1 MGTVTE
7 LEVGLDVV
15 PMTDPGTTCFTK
27 KKEKRLKEAMNQL
40 KKDSNS
46 VKRYRIYICRREG
59 CIKASNH
66 AEMDD
71 GKLTKVTASRNTQK
85 KNLLALIVEQR
96 RLGGETPFS

>member
-15 PMTDPGTTCFTK
+15 PTTDPGTACFTK

-46 VKRYRIYICRREG
+46 VKRFRIYMLERRMH
-59 CIKASNH
+59 KS
-66 AEMDD
+66 
-71 GKLTKVTASRNTQK
+71 L
-85 KNLLALIVEQR
+85 
-96 RLGGETPFS
+96 